1 MIAKMDQVTV
11 VGRRSIVEE
20 VLTSLQSLGVV
31 QVTPLEPAAVA
42 GASVAGATAHAAAA
56 STEAARE
63 AGGAEGH
70 HLKPLRLTGVDL
82 AEKETWDRLLA
93 RTTSLLDVIGGPRS
107 ASASK
112 SNAAPVASELEPEV
126 NEIGEQIDRLVA
138 ERAELRDEH
147 ELIRS
152 YLPLLR
158 DLAPMLAQI
167 EDSRYL
173 AGVAFLA
180 AEADL
185 ADLEAKL
192 REEFGAGFV
201 LASRPHRGERLVV
214 AATLK
219 SSLAEFRSALS
230 RTGTAEL
237 TLPDRYSATGVAKT
251 AHVMEERSQA
261 VPKRLDAVAAELDKL
276 AGQHGER
283 LAQIHQ
289 QALNHTLRHEAAED
303 LLEGRY
309 SFALR
314 GWVPSE
320 QRESALAQLER
331 QFGSDLATAWRPAD
345 EHHDS
350 GVPVK
355 LDNPTWVRPFQG
367 LLALFAPP
375 KYGSFD
381 PSWTLAVFFPLY
393 FGLVVGDM
401 GFGLLFA
408 VIALLLR
415 RRGAQGKE
423 LGLGPLGITIPAQ
436 ALKPISTVILWCAG
450 WSIVWG
456 FMFGEFFGNFLER
469 FPAGR
474 PIFYTTLHHEPGY
487 GLINIPL
494 FRVEVF
500 TPLLLLS
507 IGFGV
512 LQVLSGW
519 VIRVIQGLK
528 HHDMKHVYEG
538 IGMFAGLAGIVVFA
552 ATYLMDALTP
562 VALGVAGAGL
572 AIFVICAVLA
582 KMPLMLVEIISNS
595 GHILSYLRLFA
606 VGLSAALVANLATGL
621 GFGIAGVLPVLGPIL
636 GIAVALAVHTLAIAL
651 TIIGHTLQPLRLQ
664 YVEFFTKFGFYDEA
678 GRPYTPFRLVGGKQ

>member
-11 VGRRSIVEE
+11 VGRRSVATD
-20 VLTSLQSLGVV
+20 VLTALQNAGVM
-31 QVTPLEPAAVA
+31 QVTTLDPSAVS
-42 GASVAGATAHAAAA
+42 GASDDAA
-56 STEAARE
+56 SSTS
-63 AGGAEGH
+63 GASNDAPGLLRSLRFEGDA
-70 HLKPLRLTGVDL
+70 LTD
-82 AEKETWDRLLA
+82 KESWDRLLA
-93 RTTSLLDVIGGPRS
+93 RSTALLDAVGGAQS
-107 ASASK
+107 ANGAK
-112 SNAAPVASELEPEV
+112 SAAPLVATELEPEV

-158 DLAPMLAQI
+158 DLAPLLATL
-167 EDSRYL
+167 EGSRYL
-173 AGVAFLA
+173 AGVPFMV
-180 AEADL
+180 AEADVE
-185 ADLEAKL
+185 ASEAKL
-192 REEFGAGFV
+192 REEFGSGFV
-201 LASRPHRGERLVV
+201 LASRPHAGERLVV
-214 AATLK
+214 AAVQK
-219 SSLAEFRSALS
+219 SALAEFRAALS
-230 RTGTAEL
+230 RTGVAEL
-237 TLPDRYSATGVAKT
+237 TLPDRYAESGVAKT
-251 AHVMEERSQA
+251 AHVIEERSQA
-261 VPKRLDAVAAELDKL
+261 VPKRLAAIAGELDKL
-276 AGQHGER
+276 AGKHGAR
-283 LAQIHQ
+283 LAQINQ
-289 QALNHTLRHEAAED
+289 QARNVTTRHAAAEE

-314 GWVPSE
+314 GWVPAD
-320 QRESALAQLER
+320 QRQSVVGKLEK
-331 QFGSDLATAWRPAD
+331 QFGDSIKTAWRAAD
-345 EHHDS
+345 EHHDT

-355 LDNPTWVRPFQG
+355 LDNPAWVRPFQG

-408 VIALLLR
+408 VIALLMR
-415 RRGAQGKE
+415 RRGANGKE

-450 WSIVWG
+450 WAIVWG
-456 FMFGEFFGNFLER
+456 FLYGEFFGNFLER
-469 FPAGR
+469 FPAGK
-474 PIFYTTLHHEPGY
+474 PVFYTTLHHEPGY
-487 GLINIPL
+487 GLINVPL

-528 HHDMKHVYEG
+528 HNDMKHVYEG

-552 ATYLMDALTP
+552 ATYLMEALSP
-562 VALGVAGAGL
+562 VALGIAGAGL

-636 GIAVALAVHTLAIAL
+636 GIVVALSVHTLAIAL

-678 GRPYTPFRLVGGKQ
+678 GRPYTPFRLVGGK